1 MTTEDE
7 NVKEIH
13 QLHDKVLKYLF
24 NIFGQDF
31 LNGLNINYTFKKA
44 ISTELIVLGVKS
56 FYLDVLIET
65 EEGILLD
72 IEFQSTKLYEKP
84 LIRFY
89 LYALFA
95 TIKYREEI
103 ETYIVSKEEKKTYT
117 RTLKLN
123 EKFKYPF
130 KVISLKEVNG
140 EELLD
145 KLENKIKNN
154 QEIGND
160 EIVQLILVGYSSFNQ
175 TIETI
180 FKRAVK
186 ILEKI
191 ETLNKEVKA
200 NIKYIMELL
209 YRRLSGKE
217 LEGELK
223 EVFRMGPTLY
233 EEALIEGKKNVAK
246 RMLKNGLSIDD
257 IHTYTALSKNEIL
270 ELEKTI

>member
-233 EEALIEGKKNVAK
+233 EEVLIEGKKSVAK
-246 RMLKNGLSIDD
+246 RMLKNGLSIAD
-257 IHTYTALSKNEIL
+257 IHTYTALSKNDIL
-270 ELEKTI
+270 ELKKTI